1 MQVISDDNNQ
11 LTHDDM
17 DALQYVL
24 EHVRGSYPDAQYR
37 QIDFQDE
44 QLPGDAY

>member
-1 MQVISDDNNQ
+1 MQVSSDENNQ

-24 EHVRGSYPDAQYR
+24 EHVKGSYPDEPYR
-37 QIDFQDE
+37 QADFTGE
-44 QLPGDAY
+44 LEAEL

>member
-1 MQVISDDNNQ
+1 MQVITNDDNQ

-24 EHVRGSYPDAQYR
+24 EHVRGSFPDSPYR
-37 QIDFQDE
+37 QADFVSDE
-44 QLPGDAY
+44 PEPGV